1 MKNRRFLLSLR
12 VIGIAL
18 FFLLPSCANV
28 RLARNDS
35 VKIDILATDT
45 LVAVSDTTIADA
57 PAVDTVIIRIDTV
70 TIAAVGDIMMGSC
83 YPTPLLPPEDGRRLF
98 DDCREILKKADLA
111 FGNLEGPLCD
121 AGKPAKIARKGRSYV
136 FRTPASYAGNLALAG
151 FDVMS
156 LANNHANDFGPGGSL
171 STRKALA
178 LAGISCSGKD
188 GPTAEFN
195 IRGIKIGLIALSVG
209 SPPRSII
216 YPAEALKEI
225 ALLAKKYD
233 ILIVSVHG
241 GKEGKSALHIKDAPE
256 KYLNEP
262 RGHLVKFAHQAIDRG
277 ADLII
282 GHGPHVPRAME
293 VYRDRLIAYS
303 LGNFCTYGGMNL
315 NGESGYAPLLWAE
328 LDNQGKYLRFKVHS
342 FIQTKPGGPKF
353 DQLDRASELMRKL
366 SKQDFPQS
374 HPYQEDDI

>member
-1 MKNRRFLLSLR
+1 MKNHLRLSSVRITLS
-12 VIGIAL
+12 VL
-18 FFLLPSCANV
+18 FFPLLFQPTTAQI
-28 RLARNDS
+28 DS
-35 VKIDILATDT
+35 SASNII
-45 LVAVSDTTIADA
+45 
-57 PAVDTVIIRIDTV
+57 TV
-70 TIAAVGDIMMGSC
+70 AAVGDIMMGSC

-121 AGKPAKIARKGRSYV
+121 AGRPAKKARPGRAYV
-136 FRTPASYAGNLALAG
+136 FRTPASFAGNLAQAG

-156 LANNHANDFGPGGSL
+156 LANNHANDFGAGGNL
-171 STRKALA
+171 STREALESC
-178 LAGISCSGKD
+178 GIQFSGKE
-188 GPTAEFN
+188 GNVAEFN
-195 IRGIKIGLIALSVG
+195 LKGISVGVIALSVG

-216 YPAEALKEI
+216 YPAEALQEI

-233 ILIVSVHG
+233 ILIVSIHG
-241 GKEGKSALHIKDAPE
+241 GGEGKSALHIKDAPE

-262 RGHLVKFAHQAIDRG
+262 RGHLVRFAHQAIDRG

-293 VYRDRLIAYS
+293 LYRERLIAYS

-315 NGESGYAPLLWAE
+315 SGESGYAPLLWAE
-328 LDNQGKYLRFKVHS
+328 LDNRGKYLRFKVHS
-342 FIQTKPGGPKF
+342 FIQARPGGPKL

-366 SKQDFPQS
+366 SQQDFPQS
-374 HPYQEDDI
+374 HPYRSEDI